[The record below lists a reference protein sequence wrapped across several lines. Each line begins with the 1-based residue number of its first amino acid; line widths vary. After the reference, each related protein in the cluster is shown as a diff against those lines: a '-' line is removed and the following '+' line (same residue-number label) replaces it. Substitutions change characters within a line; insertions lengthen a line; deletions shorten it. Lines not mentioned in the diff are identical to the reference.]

1 MVHKRPTIRRET
13 GLQGTPMTVTFDDI
27 LAAKDRIA
35 GQVDRTPVRY
45 SRKLSLLTGAEVW
58 IKYDNLHFTG
68 SFKERGALNR
78 LLQLTPE
85 ERRRGVV
92 AASAGNHAQA
102 LAYHG
107 GRLGVPVTIV
117 MPEGTPFVK
126 IDGTRQHGATVVI
139 KGLDFTGS
147 TEEAHRLRD
156 EKGYIFISAF
166 DDEGIVAGQG
176 VCGIEFMEDAPDLD
190 VLIIPIGGGGL
201 IAGSAIAAKAMKP
214 DIRIFG
220 VEAAMYPSF
229 TARRRNEP
237 PRCSGQTIA
246 EGIAIKA
253 VGEIPFALVNP
264 LIEEVLVCEEADF
277 EKGVAFLATMERTVA
292 EGAGAGGL
300 AALLAYPD
308 KFRGLKVGIELTGGN
323 IDARMLAVVLNREL
337 VREKRLIVYRILGD
351 DRPGMLSK
359 MSAVIG
365 GLGGNI
371 IDVVHNR
378 LALDVPAKGAEFD
391 IMVET
396 RGEAHADEIRRGLEE
411 AGYELRM
418 G

>member
-1 MVHKRPTIRRET
+1 
-13 GLQGTPMTVTFDDI
+13 MTVTLDDI
-27 LAAKDRIA
+27 LAARDRIA
-35 GQVDRTPVRY
+35 GQVDRTPVRH
-45 SRKLSLLTGAEVW
+45 SRRLSHLTGAEVW
-58 IKYDNLHFTG
+58 IKFDNLHFTG

-78 LLQLTPE
+78 LLQLTPD

-126 IDGTRQHGATVVI
+126 IDGTRQHGANVVI
-139 KGLDFTGS
+139 KGLDFSGS

-156 EKGYIFISAF
+156 EEGFVFVSAF
-166 DDEGIVAGQG
+166 DDLGIVTGQG
-176 VCGIEFMEDAPDLD
+176 VCGLEFLEDAPDLD
-190 VLIIPIGGGGL
+190 ALIIPIGGGGL
-201 IAGSAIAAKAMKP
+201 IAGSAVAAKALKS

-229 TARRRNEP
+229 TARRRGEP
-237 PRCSGQTIA
+237 PKCGGQTIA

-253 VGEIPFALVNP
+253 VGDIPFAIADPLV
-264 LIEEVLVCEEADF
+264 EEVLVCEDADF
-277 EKGVAFLATMERTVA
+277 EKGVAFLATLEKTVA

-337 VREKRLIVYRILGD
+337 VREKRLVVYRIIGD
-351 DRPGMLSK
+351 DRPGMLAK
-359 MSAVIG
+359 MSAAIG
-365 GLGGNI
+365 ALGGNI

-396 RGEAHADEIRRGLEE
+396 RGAAHAQDIRQALEE
-411 AGYELRM
+411 AGFELRM

>member
-1 MVHKRPTIRRET
+1 
-13 GLQGTPMTVTFDDI
+13 MTVTFDDI
-27 LAAKDRIA
+27 LAARERIA

-45 SRKLSLLTGAEVW
+45 SRRLSQLTGAEVW
-58 IKYDNLHFTG
+58 IKFDNLHFTG

-78 LLQLTPE
+78 LLQLSPD
-85 ERRRGVV
+85 ERKRGVV

-107 GRLGVPVTIV
+107 ARLGVPVTIV

-126 IDGTRQHGATVVI
+126 ADGTRAHGATVVI
-139 KGLDFTGS
+139 KGADFSGS
-147 TEEAHRLRD
+147 TEEAHRFRD
-156 EKGYIFISAF
+156 EEGMVFISAF
-166 DDEGIVAGQG
+166 DDAGIVAGQG
-176 VCGIEFMEDAPDLD
+176 VCGLEFVEDAPDLD
-190 VLIIPIGGGGL
+190 ALIVPIGGGGL
-201 IAGSAIAAKAMKP
+201 IAGTAIAAKGLKP

-229 TARRRNEP
+229 TAKRRGEAP
-237 PRCSGQTIA
+237 KCGGQTIA

-253 VGEIPFALVNP
+253 VGDIPFALADP
-264 LIEEVLVCEEADF
+264 LIEEVLVVDEADF
-277 EKGVAFLATMERTVA
+277 EKGVAFLATLEKTVA

-300 AALLAYPD
+300 AALLAWPD
-308 KFRGLKVGIELTGGN
+308 KFRGMKVGLELTGGN
-323 IDARMLAVVLNREL
+323 IDSRMLAVVLNREL

-351 DRPGMLSK
+351 DRPGMLAK

-396 RGEAHADEIRRGLEE
+396 RGEAHANDIRHALEE
-411 AGYELRM
+411 AGYALRM

>member
-1 MVHKRPTIRRET
+1 
-13 GLQGTPMTVTFDDI
+13 MTVTFDDI
-27 LAAKDRIA
+27 LAARERIA
-35 GQVDRTPVRY
+35 GQVDRTPVRH
-45 SRKLSLLTGAEVW
+45 SRKLSQLTGAEVW

-78 LLQLTPE
+78 LLQLTPD

-107 GRLGVPVTIV
+107 ARLGVPVTIV

-126 IDGTRQHGATVVI
+126 ADGTRAHGATVVI
-139 KGLDFTGS
+139 KGADFSGS
-147 TEEAHRLRD
+147 TEEAHRFRD
-156 EKGYIFISAF
+156 EEGMVFISAF
-166 DDEGIVAGQG
+166 DDAGIVAGQG
-176 VCGIEFMEDAPDLD
+176 VCGLEFIEDAPDLD
-190 VLIIPIGGGGL
+190 ALIIPVGGGGL
-201 IAGSAIAAKAMKP
+201 IAGTAIAARGLKP

-229 TARRRNEP
+229 TARRRGEP
-237 PRCSGQTIA
+237 PKCSGQTIA

-253 VGEIPFALVNP
+253 VGEIPFALADALV
-264 LIEEVLVCEEADF
+264 EEVLVCNEADF
-277 EKGVAFLATMERTVA
+277 EKGVAFLATMEKTVA

-300 AALLAYPD
+300 AAMLAYPD

-323 IDARMLAVVLNREL
+323 IDSRMLAVVLNREL
-337 VREKRLIVYRILGD
+337 VREKRLVVYRIIGD
-351 DRPGMLSK
+351 DRPGMLAK

-396 RGEAHADEIRRGLEE
+396 RGETHANEIRSKLEE
-411 AGYELRM
+411 AGYVLRM

>member
-1 MVHKRPTIRRET
+1 MSV
-13 GLQGTPMTVTFDDI
+13 TPTVTYDDI
-27 LAAKDRIA
+27 LAARDRIA
-35 GQVDRTPVRY
+35 GQVDRTPVRH
-45 SRKLSLLTGAEVW
+45 SRRLSQLTGAEVW
-58 IKYDNLHFTG
+58 VKFDNLHFTG

-78 LLQLTPE
+78 LLQLTPD

-107 GRLGVPVTIV
+107 GRLGIPVTIV

-126 IDGTRQHGATVVI
+126 ADGTRAHGATVVI

-156 EKGYIFISAF
+156 EKGYVFISAF
-166 DDEGIVAGQG
+166 DDEGIVTGQG
-176 VCGIEFMEDAPDLD
+176 VCAVEFLEDTPDLD
-190 VLIIPIGGGGL
+190 ALIIPIGGGGL
-201 IAGSAIAAKAMKP
+201 IAGCAVAAKAMKP

-229 TARRRNEP
+229 TARRRGETP
-237 PRCSGQTIA
+237 KCSGQTIA

-253 VGEIPFALVNP
+253 VGDIPFAIADP
-264 LIEEVLVCEEADF
+264 LIEDVLVCQEADF
-277 EKGVAFLATMERTVA
+277 ETAVSYYATLEKTVA

-308 KFRGLKVGIELTGGN
+308 RFKGMKVGLVLCGGN

-351 DRPGMLSK
+351 DRPGMMSK
-359 MSAVIG
+359 MSGVIG

-396 RGEAHADEIRRGLEE
+396 RGEAHAIEIRHGLEE
-411 AGYELRM
+411 AGYALRM

>member
-1 MVHKRPTIRRET
+1 
-13 GLQGTPMTVTFDDI
+13 MTVTFDDI
-27 LAAKDRIA
+27 LAARERIA
-35 GQVDRTPVRY
+35 GQVDRTPVRH
-45 SRKLSLLTGAEVW
+45 SRRLSQLTGAEVW
-58 IKYDNLHFTG
+58 VKYDNLHFTG

-78 LLQLTPE
+78 LLQLTPD

-126 IDGTRQHGATVVI
+126 ADGTRAHGATVVI
-139 KGLDFTGS
+139 KGADFSGS

-156 EKGYIFISAF
+156 AEGYVFISAF

-176 VCGIEFMEDAPDLD
+176 VCGLEFMEDAPDLD

-214 DIRIFG
+214 SIRIFG

-229 TARRRNEP
+229 SAKRRGEAP
-237 PRCSGQTIA
+237 KCGGQTIA

-253 VGEIPFALVNP
+253 VGDIPFALADP
-264 LIEEVLVCEEADF
+264 LIEEVLVVQEADF
-277 EKGVAFLATMERTVA
+277 EKGVAFLATLEKTVA

-300 AALLAYPD
+300 AAMLAYPD
-308 KFRGLKVGIELTGGN
+308 KFKGLKVGIELTGGN

-396 RGEAHADEIRRGLEE
+396 RGETHAEEIRHALEE
-411 AGYELRM
+411 AGYALRM

>member
-1 MVHKRPTIRRET
+1 
-13 GLQGTPMTVTFDDI
+13 MTVTFDDI
-27 LAAKDRIA
+27 LAARDRIA
-35 GQVDRTPVRY
+35 GQVDRTPTRH
-45 SRKLSLLTGAEVW
+45 SRRLSQLTGAEVW
-58 IKYDNLHFTG
+58 VKFDNLHFTG

-78 LLQLTPE
+78 LLQLTPA
-85 ERRRGVV
+85 ERKLGVV

-107 GRLGVPVTIV
+107 ARLGVPVTIV
-117 MPEGTPFVK
+117 MPEGTPFTK
-126 IDGTRQHGATVVI
+126 ADGTRAHGATVVI

-147 TEEAHRLRD
+147 TEEAHRLR
-156 EKGYIFISAF
+156 EEHGYVFVSAF
-166 DDEGIVAGQG
+166 DDEGIVTGQG
-176 VCGIEFMEDAPDLD
+176 VCAVEFLEDAPDLEA
-190 VLIIPIGGGGL
+190 LIIPIGGGGL
-201 IAGSAIAAKAMKP
+201 IAGCSVAAKAMKP

-229 TARRRNEP
+229 SARRRGEV
-237 PRCSGQTIA
+237 PRCGGQTIA

-253 VGEIPFALVNP
+253 VGDIPFAIADPLV
-264 LIEEVLVCEEADF
+264 EDVLVCQEADF
-277 EKGVAFLATMERTVA
+277 ETAVAYYATLEKTVA

-300 AALLAYPD
+300 AALLAYPETF
-308 KFRGLKVGIELTGGN
+308 KGMKVGLVLCGGN

-337 VREKRLIVYRILGD
+337 VREKKMIVYRILGD

-396 RGEAHADEIRRGLEE
+396 RGEAHANEIRLGLEE

>member
-1 MVHKRPTIRRET
+1 
-13 GLQGTPMTVTFDDI
+13 MTVTFDDI
-27 LAAKDRIA
+27 LAARERIA
-35 GQVDRTPVRY
+35 GQVDRTPVRH
-45 SRKLSLLTGAEVW
+45 SRRLSQLTGAEVW
-58 IKYDNLHFTG
+58 IKFDNLHFTG

-78 LLQLTPE
+78 LLQLTPD

-126 IDGTRQHGATVVI
+126 IDGTRQHGANVVI
-139 KGLDFTGS
+139 KGLDFSGS

-156 EKGYIFISAF
+156 EEGFVFVSAF
-166 DDEGIVAGQG
+166 DDLGIVTGQG
-176 VCGIEFMEDAPDLD
+176 VCGLEFLEDAPDLD
-190 VLIIPIGGGGL
+190 ALIIPIGGGGL
-201 IAGSAIAAKAMKP
+201 IAGSAVAAKALKP

-229 TARRRNEP
+229 TARRRGEP
-237 PRCSGQTIA
+237 PKCGGQTIA

-253 VGEIPFALVNP
+253 VGDIPFAIADPLV
-264 LIEEVLVCEEADF
+264 EEVLVCDDADF
-277 EKGVAFLATMERTVA
+277 EKGVAFLATLEKTVA

-300 AALLAYPD
+300 AALLAWPD
-308 KFRGLKVGIELTGGN
+308 KFRGLKVGIALTGGN

-337 VREKRLIVYRILGD
+337 VREKRLVVYRIIGD
-351 DRPGMLSK
+351 DRPGMLAK
-359 MSAVIG
+359 MSAAIG
-365 GLGGNI
+365 ALGGNI

-396 RGEAHADEIRRGLEE
+396 RGAAHAQDIRQALEE
-411 AGYELRM
+411 TGFELRM

>member
-1 MVHKRPTIRRET
+1 
-13 GLQGTPMTVTFDDI
+13 MTVTFDDI
-27 LAAKDRIA
+27 LAAQKRIA

-45 SRKLSLLTGAEVW
+45 SRRLSQLTGAEVW
-58 IKYDNLHFTG
+58 VKFDNLHFTG

-78 LLQLTPE
+78 LLQLTSD
-85 ERRRGVV
+85 ERKRGVV

-107 GRLGVPVTIV
+107 ARLGVPVTIV

-126 IDGTRQHGATVVI
+126 ADGTRAHGATVVI

-156 EKGYIFISAF
+156 TEGYVFVSAF
-166 DDEGIVAGQG
+166 DDEGIIAGQG

-190 VLIIPIGGGGL
+190 VLIVPIGGGGL
-201 IAGSAIAAKAMKP
+201 IAGTAIAAKAMKP
-214 DIRIFG
+214 SIRIFG
-220 VEAAMYPSF
+220 VEAAMYPSY
-229 TARRRNEP
+229 TARREGRP
-237 PRCSGQTIA
+237 PVCSGQTIA

-253 VGEIPFALVNP
+253 VGEIPFALVDP
-264 LIEEVLVCEEADF
+264 LIEDVLVVGEADF
-277 EKGVAFLATMERTVA
+277 ETGVSYLATLEKTVA

-308 KFRGLKVGIELTGGN
+308 KFRGMKVGIELTGGN

-337 VREKRLIVYRILGD
+337 VREKKMIVYRILGD

-365 GLGGNI
+365 GAGGNI

-396 RGEAHADEIRRGLEE
+396 RGAAHAEEIRHGLEE
-411 AGYELRM
+411 AGYALRM

>member
-1 MVHKRPTIRRET
+1 
-13 GLQGTPMTVTFDDI
+13 MTVTFDDI
-27 LAAKDRIA
+27 LAARDRIA
-35 GQVDRTPVRY
+35 GQVDRTPVRH
-45 SRKLSLLTGAEVW
+45 SRRLSQLTGAEVW
-58 IKYDNLHFTG
+58 VKFDNLHFTG

-78 LLQLTPE
+78 LLSLTPD
-85 ERRRGVV
+85 ERKRGVV

-107 GRLGVPVTIV
+107 ARLGVPVTIV
-117 MPEGTPFVK
+117 MPEGTPFTK
-126 IDGTRQHGATVVI
+126 ADGTRAHGATVVI

-156 EKGYIFISAF
+156 EEGFVFVSAF
-166 DDEGIVAGQG
+166 DDEGIVTGQG
-176 VCGIEFMEDAPDLD
+176 VCAVEFLEDAPDLD
-190 VLIIPIGGGGL
+190 CLIIPIGGGGL
-201 IAGSAIAAKAMKP
+201 IAGCSVAAKAIKP

-229 TARRRNEP
+229 SARRRGEVAK
-237 PRCSGQTIA
+237 CGGQTIA

-253 VGEIPFALVNP
+253 VGDIPFAIADPLV
-264 LIEEVLVCEEADF
+264 EDVLVCQEADF
-277 EKGVAFLATMERTVA
+277 ETAVAYYATLEKTVA

-308 KFRGLKVGIELTGGN
+308 KFRGMKVGLVLCGGN

-337 VREKRLIVYRILGD
+337 VREKKMIVYRILGD

-396 RGEAHADEIRRGLEE
+396 RGAAHADEIRRGLEE

>member
-1 MVHKRPTIRRET
+1 
-13 GLQGTPMTVTFDDI
+13 MTVTFDDI
-27 LAAKDRIA
+27 LAARERIA
-35 GQVDRTPVRY
+35 GQVDRTPVRH
-45 SRKLSLLTGAEVW
+45 SRRLSQLTGADVW
-58 IKYDNLHFTG
+58 IKFDNLHFTG

-126 IDGTRQHGATVVI
+126 IDGTRAHGANVVI

-156 EKGYIFISAF
+156 EEGFVFVSAF
-166 DDEGIVAGQG
+166 DDVGIVAGQG
-176 VCGIEFMEDAPDLD
+176 VCGLEFMEDAPDLEA
-190 VLIIPIGGGGL
+190 LIIPIGGGGL
-201 IAGSAIAAKAMKP
+201 IAGSAIAAKGLKP
-214 DIRIFG
+214 SVRVFG

-229 TARRRNEP
+229 TARRRGEP
-237 PRCSGQTIA
+237 PKCGGQTIA

-253 VGEIPFALVNP
+253 VGEIPFALADP
-264 LIEEVLVCEEADF
+264 LVEDVMVCQEADF
-277 EKGVAFLATMERTVA
+277 EKGVAFLATLEKTVA

-308 KFRGLKVGIELTGGN
+308 RFRGMKVGLELTGGN
-323 IDARMLAVVLNREL
+323 IDSRMLAVVLNREL
-337 VREKRLIVYRILGD
+337 VREKRLVVFRILGD
-351 DRPGMLSK
+351 DRPGMLAK

-396 RGEAHADEIRRGLEE
+396 RGETHAHDIRQALEE

>member
-1 MVHKRPTIRRET
+1 
-13 GLQGTPMTVTFDDI
+13 MTVVFADI
-27 LAAKDRIA
+27 QAAQARIT
-35 GQVDRTPVRY
+35 GQVDRTPVRH
-45 SRKLSLLTGAEVW
+45 SRRLSRLTGAEVW
-58 IKYDNLHFTG
+58 VKYDNLHFTG

-78 LLQLTPE
+78 LMQLTDE
-85 ERRRGVV
+85 EKARGVV

-117 MPEGTPFVK
+117 MPEGTPFTKV
-126 IDGTRQHGATVVI
+126 DGTRSHGANVVI
-139 KGLDFTGS
+139 KGADFTGS
-147 TEEAHRLRD
+147 TTEAHRLRD
-156 EKGYIFISAF
+156 EEGLIFISAF
-166 DDEGIVAGQG
+166 DDEGVVAGQG
-176 VCGIEFMEDAPDLD
+176 VCAVEFLEDAPDLD

-201 IAGSAIAAKAMKP
+201 IAGCSVAAKAIKP

-229 TARRRNEP
+229 SARRKGVESK
-237 PRCSGQTIA
+237 CGGATIA
-246 EGIAIKA
+246 EGIAVKD
-253 VGEIPFALVNP
+253 VGDIPFALADP
-264 LIEEVLVCEEADF
+264 LVEEVLVCAEEDF
-277 EKGVAFLATMERTVA
+277 EKAVAFYATYEKTVA

-308 KFRGLKVGIELTGGN
+308 TFRGLKVGLVLCGGN
-323 IDARMLAVVLNREL
+323 IDARMLAVVLNREM
-337 VREKRLIVYRILGD
+337 VRERRLIVYRILGD
-351 DRPGMLSK
+351 DRPGMLSA
-359 MSAVIG
+359 MAAVIG

-396 RGEAHADEIRRGLEE
+396 RDSAHADEIGQALKDK
-411 AGYELRM
+411 GYALRM

>member
-1 MVHKRPTIRRET
+1 
-13 GLQGTPMTVTFDDI
+13 MTVTFDDI
-27 LAAKDRIA
+27 LAARDRIA
-35 GQVDRTPVRY
+35 GQVDRTPVRH
-45 SRKLSLLTGAEVW
+45 SRRLSQLTGAEVW
-58 IKYDNLHFTG
+58 IKFDNLHFTG

-78 LLQLTPE
+78 LLQLTPD

-107 GRLGVPVTIV
+107 ARLGVPVTIV

-126 IDGTRQHGATVVI
+126 VDGTRAHGATVVI
-139 KGLDFTGS
+139 KGLDFSGS

-156 EKGYIFISAF
+156 EDGFVFVSAF
-166 DDEGIVAGQG
+166 DDEGIIAGQG
-176 VCGIEFMEDAPDLD
+176 VCGLEFMEDAPDLD

-201 IAGSAIAAKAMKP
+201 IAGSAIAAKALKP
-214 DIRIFG
+214 SIRIFG
-220 VEAAMYPSF
+220 VEAAMYPSY
-229 TARRRNEP
+229 TARREGRP
-237 PRCSGQTIA
+237 PKCSGQTIA

-253 VGEIPFALVNP
+253 VGEIPFALVDP
-264 LIEEVLVCEEADF
+264 LIEEVLVCEEEDF
-277 EKGVAFLATMERTVA
+277 EKGVAYLANLEKTVA

-300 AALLAYPD
+300 AALLAHPD

-323 IDARMLAVVLNREL
+323 IDSRMLAVVLNREL
-337 VREKRLIVYRILGD
+337 VREKRLVVYRILGD

-396 RGEAHADEIRRGLEE
+396 RGEAHALEIRQGLEE
-411 AGYELRM
+411 AGYALRM